1 MPTTIARVV
10 ASVCVIV
17 AAVLILIAH
26 RRRLELPASEIALS
40 VYFTDPT
47 RNIMISAYAAIAAAL
62 FSVSVVVTTQV
73 RATTAVI
80 AVACCI
86 GAILLA
92 PVVATTQRDITM
104 TRSEATRRVHRYAAA
119 SAFAAIGVAMAV
131 SACVAIKDADV
142 PVAVLGLFGTTMV
155 GRVLQRKQ
163 SATHGLQQK
172 IMLATLG
179 FWIITIAVT
188 G

>member
-10 ASVCVIV
+10 ASICVIV

-26 RRRLELPASEIALS
+26 RRRPELPASEIALS

-47 RNIMISAYAAIAAAL
+47 RSIMISAYAAIAAAL

-73 RATTAVI
+73 RTTTAVI

-119 SAFAAIGVAMAV
+119 SSFAAIGVALAA
-131 SACVAIKDADV
+131 SAYAAIVDADMPVAI
-142 PVAVLGLFGTTMV
+142 LGFFGTIV
-155 GRVLQRKQ
+155 VARVLQHKQ
-163 SATHGLQQK
+163 ASTHGLRQK
-172 IMLATLG
+172 ILLAILG
-179 FWIITIAVT
+179 LWIITIAVT

>member
-1 MPTTIARVV
+1 MPTAIARVV

-26 RRRLELPASEIALS
+26 RRRPELPASEIALS

-47 RNIMISAYAAIAAAL
+47 RKIMISAYAAIAAAL
-62 FSVSVVVTTQV
+62 FSVSVIVTTQI
-73 RATTAVI
+73 RATATAI
-80 AVACCI
+80 AAACCI
-86 GAILLA
+86 GAVLLV

-104 TRSEATRRVHRYAAA
+104 TRSEATKRIHRYAAA

-131 SACVAIKDADV
+131 SAYVAIVDVDV
-142 PVAVLGLFGTTMV
+142 PIAVLGLFGTTMA

-172 IMLATLG
+172 IMLAILG
-179 FWIITIAVT
+179 LWIITIAVT